1 MKFDFENWCL
11 GGRIIF
17 VTSCVATLSMLM
29 KWVDIGIISQT
40 GLSQGTFL
48 FLGFWIYPLLMLFK
62 NKPIVRA
69 WGLVCSI
76 GSVIVTF
83 LYIESKTIEMFDETV
98 NAAATGA
105 WLFLLASIALIV
117 GIVKY
122 CPPEPDQNIAG
133 S

>member
-1 MKFDFENWCL
+1 MKFDYENWGL

-17 VTSCVATLSMLM
+17 VASCVATLSMLM
-29 KWVDIGIISQT
+29 KWVDIGFVSQT
-40 GLSQGTFL
+40 GLSQVSFV

-83 LYIESKTIEMFDETV
+83 FYIESKIIEIFDETV

-105 WLFLLASIALIV
+105 WLFLLASIALII

-122 CPPEPDQNIAG
+122 CPPETEQNAE